1 MFAVVLNAV
10 VGVGV
15 EGHEGGDLQGVMVVE
30 LMRSLGVAVGPD
42 ARGTDG
48 S

>member
-1 MFAVVLNAV
+1 MFAIVLNAV

-15 EGHEGGDLQGVMVVE
+15 EGHLLGVMVVE
-30 LMRSLGVAVGPD
+30 LMRSLGVAVGPS
-42 ARGTDG
+42 AGGTDH